1 METSRDDFVI
11 AIRSAF
17 LKKGTQQ
24 RFSLLSLIFFS
35 LILLILGSLNF
46 KAINYLKITIKEIIY
61 RSSFIVS
68 GPENFIKDYHV
79 VIQKH
84 FNLYREN
91 EKNKSELLSLRSKD
105 LLNQFMILENQ
116 RLKIIVDD
124 YLVKSDTVFAKVLSD
139 KGSPF
144 LKSIIINKGSRHN
157 ISLGMLAMDGEYLVG
172 KVVEVNYLSSR
183 VLLLSDLNSKIPVTV
198 EPNGLLSILSGTGEK
213 YGIIQYSKEYENIEG
228 ESIIYTSG
236 AGGLFKAGIPIGRI
250 KANDLSEKK
259 KVKFF
264 SDFSQLKF
272 LKILSFKENEVEWQN
287 IEIKILLKKYYYS
300 YH

>member
-46 KAINYLKITIKEIIY
+46 KAINYLKITIKEIVY

-68 GPENFIKDYHV
+68 GPESFIKDYHAV
-79 VIQKH
+79 VQKH
-84 FNLYREN
+84 FNLYKEN
-91 EKNKSELLSLRSKD
+91 EKNKLELLSLRSKD
-105 LLNQFMILENQ
+105 LLNEFMISENR
-116 RLKIIVDD
+116 RLKDIVDD
-124 YLVKSDTVFAKVLSD
+124 YLVKSDTIIARVLSD

-144 LKSIIINKGSRHN
+144 LRSIIVNKGSKHN

-198 EPNGLLSILSGTGEK
+198 EPNGLLSILSGTGEE
-213 YGIIQYSKEYENIEG
+213 YGIIQYSKEYKNIEG
-228 ESIIYTSG
+228 EAIIYTSG
-236 AGGLFKAGIPIGRI
+236 VGGLFKAGIPIGRI
-250 KANDLSEKK
+250 NTNDLSEEKK
-259 KVKFF
+259 IEFF

-272 LKILSFKENEVEWQN
+272 LKILSFKENEAKW
-287 IEIKILLKKYYYS
+287 
-300 YH
+300 